1 MLALIGLVRFVIAFL
16 IALVDQ
22 QVITPGFYN
31 LARWQSY
38 LHVSRQSLSFFQSD
52 FSGRIVT
59 KVWSAG
65 QATGDLVTSLMESVW
80 FVGIYAVT
88 TLVLV
93 ARLDFSLAA
102 VVLFWLGAF
111 SLLARHFVPRIRHHS
126 RETAEAGSMLNGR
139 MVDSY
144 SNMN

>member
-1 MLALIGLVRFVIAFL
+1 LRAGNPI
-16 IALVDQ
+16 
-22 QVITPGFYN
+22 
-31 LARWQSY
+31 

-80 FVGIYAVT
+80 FVGIYAVS

-93 ARLDFSLAA
+93 ASARSFVA
-102 VVLFWLGAF
+102 VVVLCWLMGLR
-111 SLLARHFVPRIRHHS
+111 LLARYFVPRIRKHS
-126 RETAEAGSMLNGR
+126 KRNGGSRLDAQWPHGRCLQQHADAETVCAR
-139 MVDSY
+139 
-144 SNMN
+144 